1 MNTSDL
7 SSNVYWLTVC
17 VPQNRE
23 CFAPSAPVLDSSISS
38 DNLQSQTILLKAEK
52 PENFDADVVIWEISK
67 YTGSGYQV
75 LYEFTSRDGVPSG
88 LDAADVLYGAT
99 GLEAENNF
107 YARVAYCSESSPGTI
122 DRCTCRSGYGGH
134 YTTSSLDGASPTA
147 PLVQRVEDQFR
158 RRNTN
163 KSIDGGEG
171 IGPPEVWFEI
181 SSGSGGRQKI
191 IDNERV
197 AAAHSAPIVYVQK
210 AAASGHTYA
219 AALYKR
225 SPSYTGSE
233 FNVDAIA
240 RVALSAGSNQIK
252 GYAVKLV
259 NETAALQL
267 PEAGAE
273 LQVRRYGGSATEP
286 LYVGGFKVANLSGT
300 GCGATIPLGT
310 NGSTEPVWVRIEV
323 ERNSQQDPRIKG
335 EVAWG
340 GCTETGALS
349 TCSSHYYFANANE
362 DSEDPAT
369 LKGVTGNWAYFFHH
383 RDAIVESF
391 NAGSANAP

>member
-7 SSNVYWLTVC
+7 SSNVFWLSVC
-17 VPQNRE
+17 VPLNRE
-23 CFAPSAPVLDSSISS
+23 CYASSAPVLDSSISS
-38 DNLQSQTILLKAEK
+38 DNLQSQTVLLKANK
-52 PENFDADVVIWEISK
+52 PADFDVDVVIWEISK
-67 YTGSGYQV
+67 YSGSGYQK

-88 LDAADVLYGAT
+88 LPAAWVQYGAT
-99 GLEAENNF
+99 GLEADQDF
-107 YARVAYCSESSPGTI
+107 AARVAYCSESSPGTI
-122 DRCTCRSGYGGH
+122 DRCTCRSGYGGLFR
-134 YTTSSLDGASPTA
+134 TSTLDGASPTP

-163 KSIDGGEG
+163 KSIEGGEG
-171 IGPPEVWFEI
+171 IGPPEVWFAL

-219 AALYKR
+219 AVLYKR
-225 SPSYTGSE
+225 SPSYTGTN

-240 RVALSAGSNQIK
+240 RATLTAGSNQVK
-252 GYAVKLV
+252 GYAAKLV
-259 NETAALQL
+259 HETGFLQ
-267 PEAGAE
+267 
-273 LQVRRYGGSATEP
+273 
-286 LYVGGFKVANLSGT
+286 
-300 GCGATIPLGT
+300 LGT
-310 NGSTEPVWVRIEV
+310 NGSTEPVWVRVEV
-323 ERNSQQDPRIKG
+323 EGNSQQDPRIKG

-349 TCSSHYYFANANE
+349 TCSSHCYFASAITDVN
-362 DSEDPAT
+362 DPAS
-369 LKGVTGNWAYFFHH
+369 LAGVTGNWAYFVHH

>member
-1 MNTSDL
+1 
-7 SSNVYWLTVC
+7 
-17 VPQNRE
+17 
-23 CFAPSAPVLDSSISS
+23 
-38 DNLQSQTILLKAEK
+38 
-52 PENFDADVVIWEISK
+52 
-67 YTGSGYQV
+67 

-88 LDAADVLYGAT
+88 LPAVDVLYGAT
-99 GLEAENNF
+99 GLEAGSDF

-134 YTTSSLDGASPTA
+134 YTTSSLDGAAPTP

-163 KSIDGGEG
+163 KSIEGGEG
-171 IGPPEVWFEI
+171 IGPPEVWFEL

-191 IDNERV
+191 IDTERV

-219 AALYKR
+219 AVFYKR
-225 SPSYTGSE
+225 SPSYTGTN

-240 RVALSAGSNQIK
+240 RATLTAGSNQVK
-252 GYAVKLV
+252 GYAIKLV
-259 NETAALQL
+259 NETGFLQL
-267 PEAGAE
+267 EGTGAE
-273 LQVRRYGGSATEP
+273 LQVRRYGGTSAEP
-286 LYVGGFKVANLSGT
+286 TYVGGFKVANLNGT
-300 GCGATIPLGT
+300 MCGEDIPLGT

-323 ERNSQQDPRIKG
+323 EGLSSEDPRIKG

-340 GCTETGALS
+340 GCTETAALS
-349 TCSSHYYFANANE
+349 SCSSHCYFANAIP
-362 DSEDPAT
+362 DLGDPAT
-369 LKGVTGNWAYFFHH
+369 LKGVKGNWAYFVHH